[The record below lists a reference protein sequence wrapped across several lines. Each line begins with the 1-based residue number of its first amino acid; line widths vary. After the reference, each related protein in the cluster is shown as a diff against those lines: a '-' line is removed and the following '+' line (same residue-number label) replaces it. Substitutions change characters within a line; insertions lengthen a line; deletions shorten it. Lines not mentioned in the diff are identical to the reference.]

1 RRLIAAS
8 MSAALIGGLA
18 LLAPAGAAAS
28 VGDTLLAD
36 DFSVGDGAW
45 TTDGGA
51 WAVTVAATYGQ
62 TVDAGNARAFAG
74 DAGWADVRVEA
85 DVTPTDPNGTLVA
98 VLGRVQSVDTYYYL
112 TLRQSGSLEIN
123 RLVEGSRI
131 EVAAVPFDVEA
142 GATYRLGLHM
152 FGAELTGYV

>member
-1 RRLIAAS
+1 MRRLIAAS

-51 WAVTVAATYGQ
+51 
-62 TVDAGNARAFAG
+62 
-74 DAGWADVRVEA
+74 
-85 DVTPTDPNGTLVA
+85 
-98 VLGRVQSVDTYYYL
+98 
-112 TLRQSGSLEIN
+112 
-123 RLVEGSRI
+123 
-131 EVAAVPFDVEA
+131 
-142 GATYRLGLHM
+142 
-152 FGAELTGYV
+152 